1 MHILRDPSFLFTNK
15 TGVPQGEILGLIKP
29 LSSNLL
35 FEPSN
40 LSIWPEPTDKE
51 KLKWDMYPVT
61 GQY

>member
-40 LSIWPEPTDKE
+40 LSILPDPSNKE
-51 KLKWDMYPVT
+51 ELK
-61 GQY
+61 